1 MTEAAKQAS
10 RGRTEMFRFL
20 HRKANRWLLLL
31 AGVDTV
37 LLVFSLNAAMYLR
50 YLRHAD
56 EFDKFS
62 HHMPERSLAFAV
74 IMLLAMVALGHY
86 QSHMRTS
93 WFGVLARQ
101 SVGFVLGGVGV
112 FIMYYLV
119 PQAYVGRGVLIIAL
133 LLAFALMIGFRMVF
147 LRLVDAK
154 VFQRRVLI
162 LGAGRRASQIHSR
175 MRRQADRIGFNVV
188 GFVPCESEATQVQ
201 PQYLVTLDV
210 SLLDWVVR
218 EQVDEIVVGLDD
230 RRGGLPMGELLEC
243 RQNGVDIT
251 DLATFFER
259 ESGRV
264 QLSLTDPS
272 WLVFSGGF
280 DATPLRRFSKRCSD
294 LLVASLVLLLTWP
307 LMLLVA
313 LAIRIE
319 SGAGQPILYRQ
330 ERVGARGTTFQ
341 LIKFRSMRT
350 DAELD
355 GVARWANKD
364 DDRVTRV
371 GRFTRKVRLDELPQ
385 LWNVLKGEMSFIGPR
400 PERPQ
405 FVLDLEHK
413 IRYYGLRHC
422 LKPGLAGWAQLRYP
436 YGASEADAA
445 EKLTYDLYYVKNHN
459 LLFDL
464 LILFQTVEI
473 VLFRRGAR

>member
-1 MTEAAKQAS
+1 
-10 RGRTEMFRFL
+10 MFRFL

-31 AGVDTV
+31 AAVDMV
-37 LLVFSLNAAMYLR
+37 LLGFSLNAAMFLR
-50 YLRHAD
+50 YFNHPDDFA
-56 EFDKFS
+56 KFS
-62 HHMPERSLAFAV
+62 RHMPERSLAFAV

-101 SVGFVLGGVGV
+101 SVGFVLGGMGV
-112 FIMYYLV
+112 FIMYYML

-133 LLAFALMIGFRMVF
+133 LLAFALMMAFRMAF
-147 LRLVDAK
+147 LRLVDAA

-162 LGAGRRASQIHSR
+162 LGAGQRASQIHTR
-175 MRRQADRIGFNVV
+175 MRRHADRIGFKVV
-188 GFVPCESEATQVQ
+188 GFVPRYGEATQVQ
-201 PQYLVTLDV
+201 PQYLVSPDV
-210 SLLDWVVR
+210 SLVDWALR
-218 EQVDEIVVGLDD
+218 EQVDEIVVGVDD
-230 RRGGLPMGELLEC
+230 RRGGLPMEDLLEC
-243 RQNGVDIT
+243 RQNGIDIT

-294 LLVASLVLLLTWP
+294 IMIASLVLVLTWP
-307 LMLLVA
+307 LMLLVV
-313 LAIRIE
+313 LAIRFE
-319 SGAGQPILYRQ
+319 SGPGQPILYRQ
-330 ERVGARGTTFQ
+330 ERVGARGKTFR

-405 FVLDLEHK
+405 FVLDLEGK

-436 YGASEADAA
+436 YGASEEDAE
-445 EKLTYDLYYVKNHN
+445 EKLKYDLYYVKNHN

-464 LILFQTVEI
+464 LILFQTVEV

>member
-1 MTEAAKQAS
+1 
-10 RGRTEMFRFL
+10 MFRFL

-31 AGVDTV
+31 AGVDMV
-37 LLVFSLNAAMYLR
+37 LLGFSLNAAMFLR
-50 YLRHAD
+50 YFNHPVDFA
-56 EFDKFS
+56 KFS
-62 HHMPERSLAFAV
+62 RHMPERSLAFAV

-112 FIMYYLV
+112 FIMYYML

-133 LLAFALMIGFRMVF
+133 LLAFVLMMGFRMAF
-147 LRLVDAK
+147 LRLVDAA

-162 LGAGRRASQIHSR
+162 LGAGQRASQIHTR
-175 MRRQADRIGFNVV
+175 MRRHADRIGFKVV
-188 GFVPCESEATQVQ
+188 GFVPRGGEVTQVQ
-201 PQYLVTLDV
+201 PQYLVSPDV
-210 SLLDWVVR
+210 SLVDWALR
-218 EQVDEIVVGLDD
+218 EQVDEIVVGVDD
-230 RRGGLPMGELLEC
+230 RRGGLPMEDLLQC
-243 RQNGVDIT
+243 RQNGIDIT
-251 DLATFFER
+251 VLATFFER

-294 LLVASLVLLLTWP
+294 IMIASLVLLLTWP
-307 LMLLVA
+307 LMLLVV
-313 LAIRIE
+313 LAIRCE
-319 SGAGQPILYRQ
+319 SGPGQPILYRQ
-330 ERVGARGTTFQ
+330 ERVGARGKTFR

-405 FVLDLEHK
+405 FVLDLEGK

-436 YGASEADAA
+436 YGASEEDAE
-445 EKLTYDLYYVKNHN
+445 EKLKYDLYYVKNHN

-464 LILFQTVEI
+464 LILCQTVEV